1 VSTGSIEKKTLQS
14 EGSFDEDPGSESD
27 TLMKVSTFLSPT
39 LASTV
44 VLINMG
50 GTNRPQIGELHP
62 SRVRRR
68 LEEAKLTCRAFYES
82 VYTVV
87 YLDAKNHIAQ
97 FECIHPQNA
106 EMSEANVFIESN
118 GNQVGLF
125 FADADRG
132 TNEFPTS
139 PFCSQ
144 PATHLIDWANTDCS
158 QVSKPTAIARVSH
171 EFRFRSRRCSL

>member
-1 VSTGSIEKKTLQS
+1 
-14 EGSFDEDPGSESD
+14 
-27 TLMKVSTFLSPT
+27 MKVSTFLSPT
-39 LASTV
+39 HASTV

-50 GTNRPQIGELHP
+50 
-62 SRVRRR
+62 VRTGHRSASCIRQEYQEMGRR
-68 LEEAKLTCRAFYES
+68 LEEAKLSCRAFYES
-82 VYTVV
+82 IYTVV

-97 FECIHPQNA
+97 FGCVHPQNA
-106 EMSEANVFIESN
+106 EISEANVLIEFN

-158 QVSKPTAIARVSH
+158 QVSKPTAIAR
-171 EFRFRSRRCSL
+171 EP